1 MTANHS
7 IRLTLAFALAFAAL
21 RASAQDVKTAWTSMP
36 QDMIPYLDASMKREL
51 VDARNGNTAV
61 KNLLGEESRL
71 DTLTTDFMQVRLNHA
86 TTMQLKLLPTASGR
100 HAVCVLRTVAAP
112 ARESVANIYDE
123 QWKLTGQVDLHAIA
137 KGMMHKPDT
146 LSREKFEEL
155 TRQVN
160 LTMPYALLSPRD
172 NSLSVSLSTP
182 LVDKDKKE
190 AIRQTITQRN
200 LKWNGVTFK

>member
-1 MTANHS
+1 
-7 IRLTLAFALAFAAL
+7 
-21 RASAQDVKTAWTSMP
+21 MP

-51 VDARNGNTAV
+51 VDAGNGNTAV